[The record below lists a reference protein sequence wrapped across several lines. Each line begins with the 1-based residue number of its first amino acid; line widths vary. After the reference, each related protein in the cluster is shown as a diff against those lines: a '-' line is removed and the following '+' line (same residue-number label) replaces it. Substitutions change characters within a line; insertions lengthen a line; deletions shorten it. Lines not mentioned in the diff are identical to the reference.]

1 MGTFLDVD
9 APDTNWRAGSEDPIP
24 FLLGRMPVGGFLYRF
39 ATGRPL
45 DGHQRTNAT
54 FLHSGTKALTKSGH
68 TAPYNY
74 WPGWKRGLLMTR
86 LPAFGLLPYTAVA
99 GLNEAFADA
108 GPWWSQWQGPALLWT
123 PLLGLAGT
131 ASGRYVIN
139 RQHTRHVVD
148 PIRAAAVNIVRSR
161 DISLSLPRSL
171 VRSEH
176 STESG
181 FLRLPMSWSG
191 SEGDRENLTEMF
203 QEKLES
209 PVSLSFDMA
218 GRSPGATVRIPK
230 QPPSRLEWE
239 DFISLANP
247 LRPYLG
253 ESAFGSVFWD
263 MGEDSPHIG
272 IVGGSGSGKSELMA
286 WIVAQFM
293 RGGAKVVVMDPK
305 GTSHAWLL
313 RMPEVTYISA
323 GEGLHDEIMDLSD
336 IMDSRAEENR
346 KSVQAGGSDLDFPRI
361 VVVLEERNSLQDKL
375 RDYWLS
381 IKPTGAPQLSPAIR
395 ALDRLSSMGR
405 TLCITVLLAAQA
417 TAQVDIGKKNNYGS
431 WAIAGRM
438 QTNHYKNI
446 GVARKPAISAK
457 PGRFAYVCAGEATVF
472 QAAFPDLKN
481 HTDRLMEW
489 ARNGDPMY
497 EPEVM
502 MTQDDTVTMPSSG
515 FVSSDIDVG
524 PIVTL
529 RDYAEM
535 HEAALSI
542 MKLRNDRAR
551 KPGFPAPVKKVGK
564 QDYYQ
569 VEKLDLLYGFA
580 DGQEEP
586 PPWDE

>member
-24 FLLGRMPVGGFLYRF
+24 FLLGRMPAGGFLYRF
-39 ATGRPL
+39 ATCRPL
-45 DGHQRTNAT
+45 DGHARTNAT
-54 FLHSGTKALTKSGH
+54 FLHPGTKALTKSGW

-74 WPGWKRGLLMTR
+74 LPGWKRGLLMTR
-86 LPAFGLLPYTAVA
+86 LPAFGLLPYAAVA
-99 GLNEAFADA
+99 GVNEVLWDA
-108 GPWWSQWQGPALLWT
+108 GPWWMNWQGPALVWSPFVAGAGVWT
-123 PLLGLAGT
+123 T
-131 ASGRYVIN
+131 RYFIN
-139 RQHTRHVVD
+139 RQHTRHVID
-148 PIRAAAVNIVRSR
+148 PITAAAVNIVRSR
-161 DISLSLPRSL
+161 DISLDLPRSL
-171 VRSEH
+171 VNSEH
-176 STESG
+176 STETG

-191 SEGDRENLTEMF
+191 SEGDRENLTEML
-203 QEKLES
+203 QEKTGS

-218 GRSPGATVRIPK
+218 GRSPGAKISIPK
-230 QPPSRLEWE
+230 QPPSRLDWE
-239 DFISLANP
+239 DVVLRSNP

-313 RMPEVTYISA
+313 RMSEVTYVTA
-323 GEGLHDEIMDLSD
+323 GEELHDEIMDLSD

-346 KSVQAGGSDLDFPRI
+346 KSVQAGGADKVFPQI
-361 VVVLEERNSLQDKL
+361 VVVLEERNSTQDKL
-375 RDYWLS
+375 RDYWLGN
-381 IKPTGAPQLSPAIR
+381 KPVGAPQLSPAIR

-438 QTNHYKNI
+438 QANHYKNI

-457 PGRFAYVCAGEATVF
+457 PGRFAYVVAGEATVF

-481 HTDRLMEW
+481 HTERLMEW
-489 ARNGDPMY
+489 ARSGDPMY

-502 MTQDDTVTMPSSG
+502 MTQDDTVTIASSKL
-515 FVSSDIDVG
+515 VSSEIDVG

-529 RDYAEM
+529 RDYAEA
-535 HEAALSI
+535 HAAELSI
-542 MKLRNDRAR
+542 IKLRNDRAR
-551 KPGFPAPVKKVGK
+551 KPGFPDPIKKVGK

-569 VEKLDLLYGFA
+569 VEKLDALYGFA
-580 DGQEEP
+580 AGEDE